1 MENQNN
7 SLFKLNKKQE
17 LFNVYNNMLQK
28 IHYQFQ

>member
-17 LFNVYNNMLQK
+17 YINVYNNMLQI
-28 IHYQFQ
+28 IHHQFQ